1 MPAGCTLYGA
11 RMTDTCCTV
20 DSPIGQLHLA
30 SNGNALT
37 SLVIVGSVSPLPAG
51 HLCAGKTDRV
61 LGSASKQLGQYF
73 AGKRTAFDVPVS
85 FAGTQFQ
92 HEVWSALANIPFGQT
107 YTYGELGTH
116 AGRPGSGRAV
126 GGCVGRNPI
135 AIIVPCHR
143 VLGSER
149 KITGFSGGD
158 GIATKQWLLEHEGID
173 YRS

>member
-1 MPAGCTLYGA
+1 MSDGCTLYGA
-11 RMTDTCCTV
+11 LMTATCCTV
-20 DSPIGQLHLA
+20 DSPVGPLHLA
-30 SNGNALT
+30 SNGEALT
-37 SLVIVGSVSPLPAG
+37 SLVIVGSVSPLPDS
-51 HLCAGKTDRV
+51 HTCSDKTDRV
-61 LGSASKQLGQYF
+61 LASAAKELGQYF
-73 AGKRTAFDVPVS
+73 AGKRTTFDVPVS

-107 YTYGELGTH
+107 YTYGELGAQ

-149 KITGFSGGD
+149 KITGFSGGN
-158 GIATKQWLLEHEGID
+158 GITTKQWLLEHERID

>member
-1 MPAGCTLYGA
+1 
-11 RMTDTCCTV
+11 MTETCCTI
-20 DSPIGQLHLA
+20 DSPIGSLHLV
-30 SNGNALT
+30 SSGQALT
-37 SLVIVGSVSPLPAG
+37 SLVIVGSVSPLQPG
-51 HLCAGKTDRV
+51 HTCSPKPDRV
-61 LGSASKQLGQYF
+61 LSGASKQLGQYF
-73 AGKRTAFDVPVS
+73 AGKRTSFDVPVS

-107 YTYGELGTH
+107 YTYGELGAH

-149 KITGFSGGD
+149 KITGFSGGN
-158 GIATKQWLLEHEGID
+158 GISTKQWLLEHEGIE
-173 YRS
+173 YRG